1 MGTRGQPLPD
11 GTDVSEGKNK
21 LIIHNITQRIIFSE
35 GSNKFITGESL
46 FSKVITLF
54 KFVW

>member
-21 LIIHNITQRIIFSE
+21 LIIHNITQRIIFGE
-35 GSNKFITGESL
+35 GSNKFITVESL
-46 FSKVITLF
+46 FF
-54 KFVW
+54 